1 MSRIA
6 PVSQRNDVDV
16 VTAPPEMLDEHLIIK
31 IAARNDVEI
40 AVNDEPNPHDNEVY
54 LTRCV

>member
-1 MSRIA
+1 MAGIA

-16 VTAPPEMLDEHLIIK
+16 VTATLQMLDEHLIIK
-31 IAARNDVEI
+31 IAAGNEVEI

-54 LTRCV
+54 PA